1 MADDVVLGE
10 GVAGCTMSAVTIFN
24 FEQLRDKWKTINI
37 FIHIFK
43 ILCVCLSVCGVCSDV
58 CGCPQRPEALDLNG
72 LVVVGNLTRMLHTQV
87 LWQRA
92 ITPVPSL
99 LLNHIG

>member
-24 FEQLRDKWKTINI
+24 FEQIGDKWKTINI

-43 ILCVCLSVCGVCSDV
+43 ILCVCLSVCGYVQMCVDA
-58 CGCPQRPEALDLNG
+58 CRGQRHWISMDS
-72 LVVVGNLTRMLHTQV
+72 
-87 LWQRA
+87 LWV
-92 ITPVPSL
+92 T
-99 LLNHIG
+99 

>member
-24 FEQLRDKWKTINI
+24 FEQIGDKWKTINI

-43 ILCVCLSVCGVCSDV
+43 ILCVCLSVCGYVQMCVDARR
-58 CGCPQRPEALDLNG
+58 GQRHWISMD
-72 LVVVGNLTRMLHTQV
+72 
-87 LWQRA
+87 
-92 ITPVPSL
+92 SL
-99 LLNHIG
+99 LWVT